1 MSKTKK
7 IIISVVAAV
16 LIIIGVYVAY
26 IFSTTYSYEQ
36 ALNYCLENTQIEA
49 KEFYFCG
56 YEEYDCFLAKGSK
69 DDHQELFRFKQGGLL
84 SFKRYRKAG
93 ADGGDNTTVGV
104 LLEFLKDMGK
114 TASPSIQLIVRLA
127 NLNLELK
134 KDQGLLL
141 ILKPES
147 TKLKTCTLAI
157 SPSIKMSQ
165 PGIFTVAPAE
175 ILTGISRSLV
185 IKQPIGT
192 WNRLKKHWLTTL
204 TLISRSAN

>member
-7 IIISVVAAV
+7 IIISVVAA
-16 LIIIGVYVAY
+16 IILMLGAYVAY
-26 IFSTTYSYEQ
+26 IFSTTFSYEQ

-104 LLEFLKDMGK
+104 LLEFSKDENGK
-114 TASPSIQLIVRLA
+114 NTPVKNYTFYSASDRMINKCVYTISINGVDKEYTR
-127 NLNLELK
+127 
-134 KDQGLLL
+134 GL
-141 ILKPES
+141 S
-147 TKLKTCTLAI
+147 GTF
-157 SPSIKMSQ
+157 
-165 PGIFTVAPAE
+165 IFT
-175 ILTGISRSLV
+175 INDIGIKDGLQRDLEKITFYHDDTV
-185 IKQPIGT
+185 VQEYFIPVE
-192 WNRLKKHWLTTL
+192 
-204 TLISRSAN
+204 